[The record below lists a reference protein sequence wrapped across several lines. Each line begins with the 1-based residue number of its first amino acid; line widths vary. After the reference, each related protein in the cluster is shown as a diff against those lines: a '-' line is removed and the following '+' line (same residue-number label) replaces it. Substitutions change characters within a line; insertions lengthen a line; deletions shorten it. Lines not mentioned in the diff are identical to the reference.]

1 MPYLQNVAPDQA
13 EPPLAELFEAERRT
27 WGYLPN
33 LATTLGIR
41 PAVYRAWRNLN
52 GAIKATMPAQRYELA
67 TLAAAA
73 ALHSTYCCLAHG
85 AALARLMPV
94 EQVMAVVQDPD
105 ALVPA
110 DRAVVEFARAVVQDA
125 TGVGPQDIDALRRVG
140 LADEEIFDVILT
152 VAARCFFSTMLDA
165 TGTQADAAFEELSA
179 PLRDV
184 LTVGRPI
191 EGGPMVR

>member
-1 MPYLQNVAPDQA
+1 MPYLRNVREEEA
-13 EPPLAELFEAERRT
+13 EGPLAELFEAERRA

-41 PAVYRAWRNLN
+41 PAVYRAWRSLN
-52 GAIKATMPAQRYELA
+52 GALKATMPARRYELA

-73 ALHSTYCCLAHG
+73 ELHSTYCCLAHG
-85 AALARLMPV
+85 VALARLMPE
-94 EQVMAVVQDPD
+94 EQVMAVVQDPA
-105 ALVPA
+105 ALEPA
-110 DRAVVEFARAVVQDA
+110 DRAVVDLARRMVRDA
-125 TGVGPQDIDALRRVG
+125 TSVRAEDLDALRAFG
-140 LADEEIFDVILT
+140 LTDEEIYDVILA

-165 TGTQADAAFEELSA
+165 TGTQADEAFGELPA

-191 EGGPMVR
+191 GGAPMAR